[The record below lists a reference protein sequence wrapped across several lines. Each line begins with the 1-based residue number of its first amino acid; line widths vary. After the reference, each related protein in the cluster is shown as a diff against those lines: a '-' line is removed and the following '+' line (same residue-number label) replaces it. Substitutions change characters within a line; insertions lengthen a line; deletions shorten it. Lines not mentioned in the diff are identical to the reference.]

1 MKVGADRQAERQLRS
16 ARPGSMSSNGILRD
30 LHGQT
35 VELLGSRIV
44 QGFYGP
50 GTALLPEELEGE
62 LGISKSVFRE
72 ALRVLAAKGLVESRQ
87 KRGTIVRSRSD
98 WNLLDE
104 SLLRWLGEPDDAL
117 IENINEVRKIVEPAG
132 AGLAAERRT
141 DEDLKNLENALADMD
156 SAGSDAVTAIQA
168 DLVFHRL
175 LLTAAH
181 NELLSRMEVVIEA
194 GLRVRDEVVHKGKN
208 WPDALPRHRGVYEA
222 VLAGD
227 SLRARSAMEE
237 LLEQASVDVREARS
251 NPRSADT
258 RTDQGTPLRRSRGK
272 RLS

>member
-1 MKVGADRQAERQLRS
+1 MPSTG
-16 ARPGSMSSNGILRD
+16 GLRD

-44 QGFYGP
+44 QGLYAP

-72 ALRVLAAKGLVESRQ
+72 AMRVLAAKGLVESRQ

-141 DEDLKNLENALADMD
+141 DEDLKNLESALADMD
-156 SAGSDAVTAIQA
+156 SAGSDGVAAIQA

-194 GLRVRDEVVHKGKN
+194 GLRVRDEVVHKGKT
-208 WPDALPRHRGVYEA
+208 WPNAVPGHRAVCEA
-222 VLAGD
+222 VRAGD
-227 SLRARSAMEE
+227 AAMARSAMEA

-251 NPRSADT
+251 NPLSSGNQS
-258 RTDQGTPLRRSRGK
+258 DQGTPLRRSRGK
-272 RLS
+272 RSS

>member
-1 MKVGADRQAERQLRS
+1 MKVGTDTEVDAQLRM
-16 ARPGSMSSNGILRD
+16 ARPSSMASNGVLRD

-44 QGFYGP
+44 QGLYVP

-62 LGISKSVFRE
+62 LGISKSVLRE

-117 IENINEVRKIVEPAG
+117 LENINEVRKIVEPAG

-141 DEDLKNLENALADMD
+141 EEDLRDLESALA
-156 SAGSDAVTAIQA
+156 A
-168 DLVFHRL
+168 
-175 LLTAAH
+175 
-181 NELLSRMEVVIEA
+181 ME
-194 GLRVRDEVVHKGKN
+194 
-208 WPDALPRHRGVYEA
+208 
-222 VLAGD
+222 LAGIRRWRRHPGRPG
-227 SLRARSAMEE
+227 LPSA
-237 LLEQASVDVREARS
+237 
-251 NPRSADT
+251 P
-258 RTDQGTPLRRSRGK
+258 PHRRPQ
-272 RLS
+272 